1 MTYFPDCQHPPT
13 QLSDPKLAQDWW
25 EVKCP
30 TEIEF
35 LIKLRNQRHFGQAE
49 HDKTPFTQEP
59 LHSRLNWST
68 STGTADLI
76 LEGNYSPNDI
86 DDISQLFLTHCK
98 KATALDSLHHLVS
111 LQDFKSKFTK
121 WSESTSTSPSGRHL
135 GLYKALFAPLAR
147 TLDED
152 TKISIKNYQ

>member
-1 MTYFPDCQHPPT
+1 MSDHQAARAIRQLRNAERRIRVYRYFKACRSKGTSPKQIHAIKVPTNWPTSKSPNLTST
-13 QLSDPKLAQDWW
+13 QLSDPKLAKDWR

-30 TEIEF
+30 QEIEF

-59 LHSRLNWST
+59 LRSRLNWSA

-98 KATALDSLHHLVS
+98 KATALDSLHHLV
-111 LQDFKSKFTK
+111 
-121 WSESTSTSPSGRHL
+121 
-135 GLYKALFAPLAR
+135 
-147 TLDED
+147 TL
-152 TKISIKNYQ
+152 